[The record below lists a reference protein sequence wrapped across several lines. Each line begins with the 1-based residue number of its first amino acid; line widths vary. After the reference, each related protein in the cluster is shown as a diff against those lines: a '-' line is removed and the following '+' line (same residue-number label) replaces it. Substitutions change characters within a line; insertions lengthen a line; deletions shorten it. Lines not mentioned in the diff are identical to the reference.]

1 MLHVSLLPITFSPI
15 KRSTEKS
22 TRKCKKDNCNVIQ
35 KFIQVAFV
43 YVASVSDRDIA
54 PKLEREPQKGK
65 KGEGERRR
73 EKCSLFNQ
81 HYHNSPIRSCVRGRT
96 DFKNR
101 EISGRGSFSPLPQSS
116 FIPLFRSCSNFLDE
130 PVLKRLV
137 RRLKTDTNIN
147 IPLKTGNTAPLNPC

>member
-54 PKLEREPQKGK
+54 PKLEREP
-65 KGEGERRR
+65 
-73 EKCSLFNQ
+73 
-81 HYHNSPIRSCVRGRT
+81 
-96 DFKNR
+96 
-101 EISGRGSFSPLPQSS
+101 
-116 FIPLFRSCSNFLDE
+116 
-130 PVLKRLV
+130 
-137 RRLKTDTNIN
+137 
-147 IPLKTGNTAPLNPC
+147 